1 MGARPEEIGAEVRG
15 GRLQLQASSTSKH
28 ELRHVILPVLKSAP
42 SPCAHGQHSQVP
54 KMPATEQERGQ
65 LTAS

>member
-1 MGARPEEIGAEVRG
+1 
-15 GRLQLQASSTSKH
+15 
-28 ELRHVILPVLKSAP
+28 VILPVLKSAP